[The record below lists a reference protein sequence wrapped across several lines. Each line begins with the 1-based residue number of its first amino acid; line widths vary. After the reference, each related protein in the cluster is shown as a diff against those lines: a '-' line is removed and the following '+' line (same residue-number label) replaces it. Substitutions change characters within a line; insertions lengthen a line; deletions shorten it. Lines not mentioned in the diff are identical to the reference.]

1 MYDVHLMAIINAL
14 QDLLHTVAT
23 TYNTKVSL
31 TDSTADIMQQTQ
43 KSGVVTR
50 GLVSKIEPAMI
61 TKAGV

>member
-50 GLVSKIEPAMI
+50 GLVSKIEPATI
-61 TKAGV
+61 TEAGV